1 MSQSITASKLALYH
15 YHACPFCAYTRQAL
29 EKLKLNVERRDIQK
43 SAQHR
48 RDLIAGGGSKQVPCL
63 RIEREDGQVKWL
75 YESQDIVSFLVH
87 YSQQTDLIA

>member
-1 MSQSITASKLALYH
+1 MSKSNTVPGLALYH

-29 EKLKLNVERRDIQK
+29 DKLKLNVERRDIQK

-48 RDLIAGGGSKQVPCL
+48 GDLIAGGGSKQVPCL

-75 YESQDIVSFLVH
+75 YESQDIVKFLVH